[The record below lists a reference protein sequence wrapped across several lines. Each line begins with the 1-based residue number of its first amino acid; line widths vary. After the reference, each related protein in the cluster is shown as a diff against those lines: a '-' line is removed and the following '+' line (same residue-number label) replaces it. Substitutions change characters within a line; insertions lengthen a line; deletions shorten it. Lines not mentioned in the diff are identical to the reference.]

1 MNACDRTSK
10 MKDFIIIIIIIIF
23 LLFIINIIYFGK
35 YQGILHVLGFNLVHC
50 YLFISLSIDLCK

>member
-1 MNACDRTSK
+1 